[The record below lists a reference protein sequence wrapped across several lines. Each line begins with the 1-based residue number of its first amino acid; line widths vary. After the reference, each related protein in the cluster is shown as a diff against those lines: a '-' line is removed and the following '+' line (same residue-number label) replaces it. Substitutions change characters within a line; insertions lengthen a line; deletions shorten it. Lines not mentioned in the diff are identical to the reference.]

1 MNHLNS
7 ILLEGNITTN
17 PSTKWEDN
25 ETLSARFTIA
35 SDRFY
40 KDGEGNW
47 QKNTLFMPILCRGE
61 LANFAEETLSKGL
74 LIRVTG
80 RIKATMRFKDGV
92 QYPTF
97 EILAQ
102 SIQFDKKNEENSD
115 EPETSDNTHQEEPAE
130 HAEE

>member
-25 ETLSARFTIA
+25 DTLISRFTIA

-47 QKNTLFMPILCRGE
+47 QKNTLFMTVLCRGE
-61 LANFAEETLSKGL
+61 IANFVEEELTKGMKV
-74 LIRVTG
+74 RVVG

-97 EILAQ
+97 EIVAQ
-102 SIQFDKKNEENSD
+102 HIQL
-115 EPETSDNTHQEEPAE
+115 DNGREKYEKEEPAE
-130 HAEE
+130 QAEE

>member
-7 ILLEGNITTN
+7 ILLEGNITKN
-17 PSTKWEDN
+17 PSTKWENN
-25 ETLSARFTIA
+25 ETLISRFIIA

-47 QKNTLFMPILCRGE
+47 QKNTLFMTVLCRGE
-61 LANFAEETLSKGL
+61 LANVVAEELEKGM
-74 LIRVTG
+74 RVSVTG

-102 SIQFDKKNEENSD
+102 SIRTVEKDEEPGG
-115 EPETSDNTHQEEPAE
+115 EPETSDNTQRE
-130 HAEE
+130 

>member
-25 ETLSARFTIA
+25 ETLISRFTIA

-47 QKNTLFMPILCRGE
+47 QKNTLFMTVLCRGE
-61 LANFAEETLSKGL
+61 IANFVEEELTKGMKV
-74 LIRVTG
+74 RVVG

-97 EILAQ
+97 EIVAQ
-102 SIQFDKKNEENSD
+102 HIQL
-115 EPETSDNTHQEEPAE
+115 DNGREKYEKEEPAE
-130 HAEE
+130 QAEE

>member
-40 KDGEGNW
+40 KDNEGNW
-47 QKNTLFMPILCRGE
+47 QKNTLFMPVLCRGE

-92 QYPTF
+92 QYPAF

-102 SIQFDKKNEENSD
+102 SIRTVEKDEEPGG
-115 EPETSDNTHQEEPAE
+115 EPETSDNAQQEEPAE
-130 HAEE
+130 QAEE

>member
-17 PSTKWEDN
+17 PSAKWEDN
-25 ETLSARFTIA
+25 ETLISRFTIA

-47 QKNTLFMPILCRGE
+47 QKNTLFMTVLCRGE
-61 LANFAEETLSKGL
+61 IANFVEEELTKGMKV
-74 LIRVTG
+74 RVVG

-97 EILAQ
+97 EIVAQ
-102 SIQFDKKNEENSD
+102 HIQLDNGREKVEKEE
-115 EPETSDNTHQEEPAE
+115 Q
-130 HAEE
+130 AEE